1 MSSFEI
7 SNLDIGIII
16 GYFVVVMLIGFIFS
30 LRSETGKDFFLAGRS
45 LGWGAIGFS
54 LFASNIS
61 STTLLGLSGQAYRSG
76 ISVSNY
82 EWMATLVLIFI
93 TIFFLPF
100 FIQSKISTIPE
111 YLEKRYNSFA
121 RKYVSIILIIT
132 SIIVDISAGLFAG
145 VLILQIFFPNLV
157 LWQTYIIIIILTGA
171 YTAKGGLKA
180 VVFTDI
186 LQSLIILFG
195 SSIILFAIMAQFDF
209 SWSMA
214 MAMAN
219 VSERKMSLIQ
229 PIDDPTLPWL
239 GTLIGLPILGFYVWC
254 NTQTIGQRFLGARS
268 LNHARWGALLAGFLK
283 LSVLF
288 IMVLPGL
295 FAAKIFPGMENS
307 DLVFTEIVSKL
318 LPPGVI
324 GIVLTGVI
332 AAIMSSVDSNLN
344 ASSTMIVLD
353 FIQPKKPDLSPQ
365 QIAKYG
371 SITTL
376 VLMVFAAVWT
386 PVISNFHG
394 LFDYVQI
401 VLSFVVPPIVTVFL
415 LGVFWSRGTS
425 NAAKYTLIFGHL
437 LCFLTTCLY
446 LVVDISWLH
455 FTIIAGLLTIFC
467 FCIYIVVS
475 LCSSPPEMVLLEGLT
490 WKHRKPERSDDDLP
504 WYIDYRFLSGV
515 LLFFTTLLIFFFW

>member
-1 MSSFEI
+1 MNSYEI

-16 GYFVVVMLIGFIFS
+16 GYFSIVMLIGFIFS
-30 LRSETGKDFFLAGRS
+30 LKSETGKDFFLAGRS

-61 STTLLGLSGQAYRSG
+61 STTLIGLSGQAYRSG

-82 EWMATLVLIFI
+82 EWMATLVLVFI

-111 YLEKRYNSFA
+111 YLERRYSAFA

-132 SIIVDISAGLFAG
+132 SIIVDIAAGLFAG

-157 LWQTYIIIIILTGA
+157 LWQTYSIIIILAGA

-195 SSIILFAIMAQFDF
+195 SSIILFAVMAQFDF
-209 SWSMA
+209 SWSKA
-214 MAMAN
+214 VSS
-219 VSERKMSLIQ
+219 VSENQMSLIQ

-239 GTLIGLPILGFYVWC
+239 GTLVGLPILGFYVWC

-283 LSVLF
+283 LLVLF
-288 IMVLPGL
+288 IMVIPGL
-295 FAAKIFPGMENS
+295 FAATIFPGMENS
-307 DLVFTEIVSKL
+307 DLIFTEIVSKL

-353 FIQPKKPDLSPQ
+353 FIQPSRPELSPQ

-371 SITTL
+371 SFTTL

-401 VLSFVVPPIVTVFL
+401 VLSFIVPPIVTVFL
-415 LGVFWSRGTS
+415 LGVFWSRGT
-425 NAAKYTLIFGHL
+425 ATGAKYTLIFGHG
-437 LCFLTTCLY
+437 LCLVTTCLY
-446 LVVDISWLH
+446 LVVDFSWLH
-455 FTIIAGLLTIFC
+455 FTIIAGLLTLFC

-475 LCSSPPEMVLLEGLT
+475 LYSAPPEMIFVKGLT
-490 WKHRKPERSDDDLP
+490 WKYRLPEEVDKDLP
-504 WYIDYRFLSGV
+504 WYVDYRFLSGILV
-515 LLFFTTLLIFFFW
+515 FLTSLLIFFFW